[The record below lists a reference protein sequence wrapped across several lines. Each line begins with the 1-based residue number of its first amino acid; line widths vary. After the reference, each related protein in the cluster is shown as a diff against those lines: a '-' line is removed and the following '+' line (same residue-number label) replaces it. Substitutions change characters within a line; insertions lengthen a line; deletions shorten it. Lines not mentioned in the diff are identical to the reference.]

1 MIDRLWLNVWM
12 GHSKWSLLKEINTWC
27 SNAVHFY
34 SSKQYNILLSLKN
47 RWRHWGIL
55 NQSFPRS
62 QLSSRSVQS
71 QTACLPLL
79 SWRNSILRLGKA
91 WQIRNQEHWTT
102 LVSKPHGNMSFAK
115 KYTYLATFKSKEG
128 KKCLACLDLS
138 WFPTVTPLW
147 RHGMSTA

>member
-1 MIDRLWLNVWM
+1 MIDRLWLNAWM
-12 GHSKWSLLKEINTWC
+12 GHSKWSLLKESNTWC
-27 SNAVHFY
+27 SNVVHFH

-55 NQSFPRS
+55 NQSFSRS

-79 SWRNSILRLGKA
+79 SWRNSILRLAKLDKLGIKNIGQH
-91 WQIRNQEHWTT
+91 WSVNLKVICPLLEVYLSGNFQIERRWKVLGLCRPFLIPYSH
-102 LVSKPHGNMSFAK
+102 
-115 KYTYLATFKSKEG
+115 
-128 KKCLACLDLS
+128 
-138 WFPTVTPLW
+138 PLW